1 MNGDTMKTLMGSESA
16 EYLTPGWIL
25 DAVEK
30 VAPIALDPCA
40 HPKSESALQALA
52 LIVRVAIEGYSY
64 PKYPVNQRCIVGDGL
79 TQNWALYARNGQLT
93 FINPPY
99 GRALKAWAAKM
110 SAEPCPQIALVP
122 ARVDTGWWRQMN
134 PDAWCALS
142 GRVKFL
148 SCQHEWREIVDTH
161 KYHCHLCDT
170 LTADEKTLKS
180 ECPAAQPSETDPA
193 PFPSAICLL
202 HADIAMRARFI
213 QVFKEHGPIYVR
225 AD

>member
-1 MNGDTMKTLMGSESA
+1 MNSETMKTLMGSESA

-40 HPKSESALQALA
+40 HPRS
-52 LIVRVAIEGYSY
+52 VAIRRTSTAFVLNPPAGFHDHG
-64 PKYPVNQRCIVGDGL
+64 VVICDGL
-79 TQNWALYARNGQLT
+79 MQGWTIYARNGELT

-99 GRALKAWAAKM
+99 GRALKAWTAKM
-110 SAEPCPQIALVP
+110 AAEPCPQIALVP

-148 SCQHEWREIVDTH
+148 SCQHEWTRTSGDIANAVRCVHCDVVTTLDSKGKPLDT
-161 KYHCHLCDT
+161 
-170 LTADEKTLKS
+170 S
-180 ECPAAQPSETDPA
+180 ECPAAAPSETDPA
-193 PFPSAICLL
+193 PFPSAICLM
-202 HADIAMRARFI
+202 HADAAMRARFV
-213 QVFKEHGPIYVR
+213 QVFKEHGPIYVP
-225 AD
+225 A

>member
-1 MNGDTMKTLMGSESA
+1 MNSETMKTLMGSESA

-40 HPKSESALQALA
+40 HPRS
-52 LIVRVAIEGYSY
+52 VAIRRTSTAFVLNPPAGFHDHG
-64 PKYPVNQRCIVGDGL
+64 VVICDGL
-79 TQNWALYARNGQLT
+79 MQGWTIYARNGELT

-99 GRALKAWAAKM
+99 GRALKAWTAKM
-110 SAEPCPQIALVP
+110 AAEPCPQIALVP

-148 SCQHEWREIVDTH
+148 SCQHEWTPGLVASLKCALCGAMSDTDA
-161 KYHCHLCDT
+161 KGKPLNT
-170 LTADEKTLKS
+170 S
-180 ECPAAQPSETDPA
+180 ECPTAAPSETDPA
-193 PFPSAICLL
+193 PFPSAICLM
-202 HADIAMRARFI
+202 HADPAMCARFV
-213 QVFKEHGPIYVR
+213 QVFKEHGPIYAR

>member
-1 MNGDTMKTLMGSESA
+1 MNSETMKTLMGSDSA

-40 HPKSESALQALA
+40 HKRSDVYGCAM
-52 LIVRVAIEGYSY
+52 VM
-64 PKYPVNQRCIVGDGL
+64 IVGSGDLGGL
-79 TQNWALYARNGQLT
+79 SASWSNMIATRLGLV

-110 SAEPCPQIALVP
+110 AAEPCPQIALVP

-148 SCQHEWREIVDTH
+148 SCQHEWGVTNR
-161 KYHCHLCDT
+161 KGYHCQHCDQY
-170 LTADEKTLKS
+170 ADEPLKT
-180 ECPAAQPSETDPA
+180 ECPAAAPSETDPA
-193 PFPSAICLL
+193 PFPSAICLM
-202 HADIAMRARFI
+202 HADAAMRARFV

>member
-1 MNGDTMKTLMGSESA
+1 MNSETMKTLMGSESA

-40 HPKSESALQALA
+40 HPRS
-52 LIVRVAIEGYSY
+52 VAIRRVSTAFVLKPPTDFHDRG
-64 PKYPVNQRCIVGDGL
+64 VVICDGL
-79 TQNWALYARNGQLT
+79 LQGWAIYARNGLV

-110 SAEPCPQIALVP
+110 AAEPCPQIALVP

-148 SCQHEWREIVDTH
+148 SCQHEWTPGLAANLKCALCGAMSDTDA
-161 KYHCHLCDT
+161 KGKPLDT
-170 LTADEKTLKS
+170 S
-180 ECPAAQPSETDPA
+180 ECPAAAPSETDPA
-193 PFPSAICLL
+193 PFPSAVCLM
-202 HADIAMRARFI
+202 HADAAMRARFV

>member
-1 MNGDTMKTLMGSESA
+1 MNSETMKTLMGSDSA

-40 HPKSESALQALA
+40 HKRSDVYGRAM
-52 LIVRVAIEGYSY
+52 VM
-64 PKYPVNQRCIVGDGL
+64 IVGSGDLGGL
-79 TQNWALYARNGQLT
+79 SASWSNMIATRLGLV

-110 SAEPCPQIALVP
+110 AAEPCPQIALVP

-148 SCQHEWREIVDTH
+148 SCQHEWGVTNR
-161 KYHCHLCDT
+161 KGYHCQHCDQY
-170 LTADEKTLKS
+170 ADEPLKT
-180 ECPAAQPSETDPA
+180 ECPAAAPSETDPA
-193 PFPSAICLL
+193 PFPSAICLM
-202 HADIAMRARFI
+202 HADAAMRARFV

>member
-1 MNGDTMKTLMGSESA
+1 MNSETMNTLMGSESA

-40 HPKSESALQALA
+40 HKRSDVYERAMAT
-52 LIVRVAIEGYSY
+52 
-64 PKYPVNQRCIVGDGL
+64 IVGSGDLGGL
-79 TQNWALYARNGQLT
+79 SANWSNMIATRLGLV

-110 SAEPCPQIALVP
+110 AAEPCPQIALVP
-122 ARVDTGWWRQMN
+122 ARVDTGWWRRMN

-148 SCQHEWREIVDTH
+148 SCQHEWHLVSQQVADNLAICNHCKTTSELDAKGKPLDT
-161 KYHCHLCDT
+161 
-170 LTADEKTLKS
+170 S
-180 ECPAAQPSETDPA
+180 ECPAAAPSETDPA
-193 PFPSAICLL
+193 PFPSAICLM
-202 HADIAMRARFI
+202 HADAAMRARFV

-225 AD
+225 VD

>member
-1 MNGDTMKTLMGSESA
+1 MNSETMKTLMGSESA

-40 HPKSESALQALA
+40 HPKSASALRAQFLYMRLWARELA
-52 LIVRVAIEGYSY
+52 LKFLG
-64 PKYPVNQRCIVGDGL
+64 PDGL
-79 TQNWALYARNGQLT
+79 AEGWCEAGGLV

-110 SAEPCPQIALVP
+110 AAELCPQIALVP

-148 SCQHEWREIVDTH
+148 SCQHEWTRTSGDIANAVRCVHCDVVTTLDSKGKPLDT
-161 KYHCHLCDT
+161 
-170 LTADEKTLKS
+170 S
-180 ECPAAQPSETDPA
+180 ECPAAAPSETDPA
-193 PFPSAICLL
+193 PFPSAICLM
-202 HADIAMRARFI
+202 HADAAMRARFV
-213 QVFKEHGPIYVR
+213 QVFKEHGPIYVP
-225 AD
+225 A

>member
-1 MNGDTMKTLMGSESA
+1 MNGETMKTLMGSESA

-40 HPKSESALQALA
+40 HPCS
-52 LIVRVAIEGYSY
+52 VAIRRVSTAFVLKPPAGFHDRG
-64 PKYPVNQRCIVGDGL
+64 VVICDGL
-79 TQNWALYARNGQLT
+79 LQGWAIYARNGLV

-110 SAEPCPQIALVP
+110 AAEPCPQIALVP

-142 GRVKFL
+142 CRVKFL
-148 SCQHEWREIVDTH
+148 SCQHEWGVTNR
-161 KYHCHLCDT
+161 KGYHCQHCDQY
-170 LTADEKTLKS
+170 ADEPLKT
-180 ECPAAQPSETDPA
+180 ECPAAAPSETDPA
-193 PFPSAICLL
+193 PFPSAVCLM
-202 HADIAMRARFI
+202 HADAAMRARFV